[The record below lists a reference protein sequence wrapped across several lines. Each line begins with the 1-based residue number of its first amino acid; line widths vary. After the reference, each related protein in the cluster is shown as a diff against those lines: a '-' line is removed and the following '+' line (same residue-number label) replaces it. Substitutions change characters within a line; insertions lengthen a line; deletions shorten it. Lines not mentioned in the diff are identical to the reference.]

1 MVEENIFDKSRVIAF
16 SDAVF
21 SIAITLLVLE
31 VAVPTVSAV
40 NKFSTWEL
48 LAGRIPN
55 FIGLVVSFF
64 VTALYWIAHMR
75 ITKYASTIDTKLL
88 WINIGLLFFIVLLP
102 FSTGFY
108 ISGFNLT
115 GPFVFYCINL
125 TGIGFF
131 NYLMIRYI
139 IKKEKGETGL
149 SRSKGK
155 LEKAKS
161 LNAFLIWLFAGALA
175 FVLPTIAK
183 FVFVLIFVF
192 NPVINRYYKKK
203 ILKGASSD

>member
-1 MVEENIFDKSRVIAF
+1 MDDNTFDKGRVIAF

-31 VAVPTVSAV
+31 VVVPSAQSIS
-40 NKFSTWEL
+40 KYGTWDV
-48 LAGRIPN
+48 LAAKIPN
-55 FIGLVVSFF
+55 FIGLIVSFF

-75 ITKYASTIDTKLL
+75 VTKYISTLDIKLL

-108 ISGFNLT
+108 VSGFNHT
-115 GPFVFYCINL
+115 GPFVFYCMNL
-125 TGIGFF
+125 SGIGFF

-139 IKKEKGETGL
+139 IKKEKGKTGL
-149 SRSKGK
+149 SILKGK
-155 LEKAKS
+155 LEKARS
-161 LNAFLIWLFAGALA
+161 LNAFLVWVLTGVLA
-175 FVLPTIAK
+175 FVLPTVAK

-192 NPVINRYYKKK
+192 NLIIDKYYNKK
-203 ILKGASSD
+203 ILKEIASK